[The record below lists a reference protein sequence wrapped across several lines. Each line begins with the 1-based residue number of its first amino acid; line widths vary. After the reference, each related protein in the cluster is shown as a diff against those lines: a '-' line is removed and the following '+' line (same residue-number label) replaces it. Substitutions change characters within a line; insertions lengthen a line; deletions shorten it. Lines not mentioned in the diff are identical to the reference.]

1 MPGTLLAAMLTPVP
15 VQQQTTPASTA
26 PWATSRATCSAAAG
40 HGVSAASTAPQRIT
54 EKPPASS
61 QPAMASG
68 MGWRESLPTAIR
80 RAFGMAT
87 MVRGERGPALVGSC
101 QNKWR
106 RCAGQTA

>member
-1 MPGTLLAAMLTPVP
+1 
-15 VQQQTTPASTA
+15 
-26 PWATSRATCSAAAG
+26 
-40 HGVSAASTAPQRIT
+40 
-54 EKPPASS
+54 
-61 QPAMASG
+61 MASG